1 MKILLVEDSATLRHA
16 MSQYISEAGHTPL
29 IARSGEEALQL
40 LEDTPVDL
48 IIMDVEMPG
57 LNGFETT
64 RLIRE
69 WLGGHWVPIIFVTG
83 KNEDESYREGIEAG
97 GDDYLIKPVSPV
109 IIKAKIRA
117 MARIAEMR
125 DQLNQLNAELEAL
138 SQLDSLTQI
147 LNRRTF
153 NDQANQHW
161 RLAVR
166 HQTPTSVLMIDVD
179 HFKPYNDHY
188 GHPAGDRCL
197 KQITQAI
204 KGCLQRPS
212 DLLGRYGGEEFIA
225 LLPETDLAGARHI
238 GQCINRAVR
247 ELSLEHRHSPVGD
260 CVTVSIGGATCHHS
274 MGHTL
279 EEVIKCA
286 DRALYR
292 VKHKGRDSAL
302 IEEVAT
308 HKTVLIVAQG
318 TDRTREIS
326 EPLQQHCNILT
337 TDTAEECL
345 EIASDVLPD
354 VIISDGESAF
364 AEDHS
369 LFRLLARSTKS
380 ASTPILVVSDDPERP
395 DLLSDL
401 EGLGPVGWLKCPF
414 SATELRTKVQMLL
427 D

>member
-1 MKILLVEDSATLRHA
+1 
-16 MSQYISEAGHTPL
+16 
-29 IARSGEEALQL
+29 
-40 LEDTPVDL
+40 
-48 IIMDVEMPG
+48 
-57 LNGFETT
+57 
-64 RLIRE
+64 
-69 WLGGHWVPIIFVTG
+69 
-83 KNEDESYREGIEAG
+83 
-97 GDDYLIKPVSPV
+97 
-109 IIKAKIRA
+109 
-117 MARIAEMR
+117 
-125 DQLNQLNAELEAL
+125 
-138 SQLDSLTQI
+138 
-147 LNRRTF
+147 
-153 NDQANQHW
+153 
-161 RLAVR
+161 
-166 HQTPTSVLMIDVD
+166 
-179 HFKPYNDHY
+179 
-188 GHPAGDRCL
+188 
-197 KQITQAI
+197 
-204 KGCLQRPS
+204 
-212 DLLGRYGGEEFIA
+212 
-225 LLPETDLAGARHI
+225 ARHI

-308 HKTVLIVAQG
+308 HKTVLIVARG

-414 SATELRTKVQMLL
+414 SAAELRTKVQMLL